1 MNISKLKQK
10 ILDQAVD
17 VVAFQASDAQKRAK
31 SNFWSFFASGDA
43 LPPTDV
49 DLATASRYAG
59 DRRISEWWTLQGFPE
74 WFANKD
80 EFRQKVEFMAGVVL
94 DEFFSLIR
102 SPDTQ
107 ATAKVAAGK
116 VILEAAKKLNNKPA
130 SEESQVSDQ
139 IAKMSKDELEAFIR
153 NRMDK
158 LLPDESEDGSPIQ
171 N

>member
-1 MNISKLKQK
+1 MMNITKLKQS
-10 ILDQAVD
+10 ILDKAID
-17 VVAFQASDAQKRAK
+17 VAAFQPTDPQKQAKARLWSYFAQ
-31 SNFWSFFASGDA
+31 GDA
-43 LPPTDV
+43 LPPTDI

-80 EFRQKVEFMAGVVL
+80 EFRQKVEYMAGIVL

-116 VILEAAKKLNNKPA
+116 VILEAAKKLSNKPA
-130 SEESQVSDQ
+130 SEETQVSDK

-153 NRMDK
+153 SRVDK
-158 LLPDESEDGSPIQ
+158 LLPDEDEEQSLQ
-171 N
+171 